1 MSWPFWSKFFVQSK
15 IGVLSNWSKIQDGGF
30 GVGFPFS
37 AAAASYSTR
46 LNPLQKNVFLQ
57 TEKCIC
63 PDWKMYLSKLIN
75 EFIRNTE
82 CTCWKDGG
90 LGVGFAF
97 FLLLLTR
104 PASTRSESLNPEIW
118 FSDFPWNLTKKY
130 FISVGICFT
139 TTPLQYWNNLLKITW
154 WQESFSYSRF

>member
-1 MSWPFWSKFFVQSK
+1 MQSK

-37 AAAASYSTR
+37 AAAASSPPR
-46 LNPLQKNVFLQ
+46 LNPLQQNVFLQ

-63 PDWKMYLSKLIN
+63 PNWKMYLSKLIN

-104 PASTRSESLNPEIW
+104 PAWTRSESLNPAPEIW
-118 FSDFPWNLTKKY
+118 FSDRFSLKFDEEIFHISWHLFHHHTITILKQFVEDNLMIIDKND
-130 FISVGICFT
+130 FDI
-139 TTPLQYWNNLLKITW
+139 QDLK
-154 WQESFSYSRF
+154 